1 MISPIR
7 RVRFLHKSPTMFSPD
22 HTGFSTKNDDDLLL
36 QISKHSSPIFEQHT
50 FFPSVF
56 YGEDPV
62 SDYILRALRGSA
74 LCVTVGRLWF
84 LSHACSSYT
93 CQGLCAR
100 RYGLQSSQGLDFRH
114 ELTARTPLELFFSPS
129 YSSWLLNSMF
139 FAMRTPEDTKGPTF
153 HQTCYELHALRVGR

>member
-1 MISPIR
+1 
-7 RVRFLHKSPTMFSPD
+7 MFSPD
-22 HTGFSTKNDDDLLL
+22 HTGFSTKNDDDFSL
-36 QISKHSSPIFEQHT
+36 QISKHNSPIFEQHT

-62 SDYILRALRGSA
+62 SDYILRALRGFA
-74 LCVTVGRLWF
+74 LCVAVGRLRF
-84 LSHACSSYT
+84 LGHTCSSYM

-100 RYGLQSSQGLDFRH
+100 RYGLQASQGLDFRH

-139 FAMRTPEDTKGPTF
+139 FAMRTPEDTKGPTS
-153 HQTCYELHALRVGR
+153 HQTCYELRALRVGR